1 MSENRQFCEKSQNFR
16 DLLAIADMGFWDSSP
31 TNPDQRDAI
40 QVGKAE
46 LERLYEELQA
56 EATGNPEKE
65 KLIKAVRRP
74 LKKSN
79 YRRAATALS
88 AASRILDVCD
98 VQPSFEMFYQSRSN
112 LPPYVE
118 KKRLAMKQKLLGH
131 LFEEDGE
138 SLISRI

>member
-1 MSENRQFCEKSQNFR
+1 MSDNRPFCEKSQNLR

-31 TNPDQRDAI
+31 TDPSQRDAI

-46 LERLYEELQA
+46 LERLYEELQT
-56 EATGNPEKE
+56 EAAGNRGQE

-79 YRRAATALS
+79 YSRAAIALS

-118 KKRLAMKQKLLGH
+118 NERLAMKKKLLGH
-131 LFEEDGE
+131 LFEENNE
-138 SLISRI
+138 SLSKI